1 MFTLKSNA
9 FKNTFKNDHDLKR
22 PKEDPK
28 YNGSTKKKYC
38 TGCCTQCGKNLSN
51 GLITQIKIEYCFVEK
66 HFN

>member
-28 YNGSTKKKYC
+28 YNGSTKKYIALVVAHSM
-38 TGCCTQCGKNLSN
+38 GK
-51 GLITQIKIEYCFVEK
+51 I
-66 HFN
+66 

>member
-28 YNGSTKKKYC
+28 YNGSTKKILHWLFA
-38 TGCCTQCGKNLSN
+38 QW
-51 GLITQIKIEYCFVEK
+51 EK
-66 HFN
+66 SK